1 MKKVTL
7 LCFFIYFLTL
17 PISYG
22 SEFWSNKTDGP
33 KSNED
38 AIKILDGKKLDP
50 IEGLWFK
57 ESLGTILIF
66 KDQENFKM
74 YIVNG
79 PTKFNGTLEA
89 TIFKRGNS
97 YDFIGKVW
105 YQQVDG
111 SYKFGTQGGILEL
124 SGNYFFQK
132 YDSLSEAGRNM
143 DGTYTRIWPKDI
155 SAYNNNIKTVN
166 NNSNDNLDISQK
178 FYQLNWFNVDNP
190 KNHWTEIPGSNSKV
204 NILENEIYLKGQKDI
219 NLFHQ
224 LLFKEPANEND
235 MVIVEDSSYDY
246 TIYINY
252 INDGFVSKNDWSSNP
267 KELLEEMKQTSR
279 EDVKDV
285 KWVFEPKLSKNN
297 YAYYSYEVLWNN
309 GDKSLET
316 SILSFGRKGYHEISV
331 VKKIDQNFNAKEFEQ
346 MAIEF
351 ADTITF
357 NEGYQYSDYKSGDKT
372 AAVGIGSLV
381 AGSLGVKAIAKTGF
395 LAKLFGFV
403 VKFWW
408 VILAPLVFLGSLFN
422 KKSTSGEIVS
432 GKISKKRKSRSK
444 KTY

>member
-1 MKKVTL
+1 
-7 LCFFIYFLTL
+7 
-17 PISYG
+17 
-22 SEFWSNKTDGP
+22 
-33 KSNED
+33 
-38 AIKILDGKKLDP
+38 
-50 IEGLWFK
+50 
-57 ESLGTILIF
+57 
-66 KDQENFKM
+66 
-74 YIVNG
+74 
-79 PTKFNGTLEA
+79 
-89 TIFKRGNS
+89 
-97 YDFIGKVW
+97 
-105 YQQVDG
+105 
-111 SYKFGTQGGILEL
+111 
-124 SGNYFFQK
+124 
-132 YDSLSEAGRNM
+132 
-143 DGTYTRIWPKDI
+143 
-155 SAYNNNIKTVN
+155 
-166 NNSNDNLDISQK
+166 
-178 FYQLNWFNVDNP
+178 
-190 KNHWTEIPGSNSKV
+190 
-204 NILENEIYLKGQKDI
+204 
-219 NLFHQ
+219 
-224 LLFKEPANEND
+224 

-297 YAYYSYEVLWNN
+297 YAYYSYEVLWND

-432 GKISKKRKSRSK
+432 GKILKKRKSRSK